1 MDPMRFT
8 ADQAFEAAADG
19 EPIVLTEGD
28 IEVILMQHDTGET
41 RLDYEAFC
49 REHMKNPYDAAELL
63 GWLGY

>member
-1 MDPMRFT
+1 MTLMRFT
-8 ADQAFEAAADG
+8 AEQAFDAATDG
-19 EPIVLTEGD
+19 EPIVLDDGA

>member
-8 ADQAFEAAADG
+8 ADQAFEAAAFG

-41 RLDYEAFC
+41 LLDYEAFC